1 MRFSLDVRLARK
13 GDCLLLHAGTA
24 SAPSLVLIDGGPS
37 NVYKPHLRPRLERIK
52 AMRGLGGS
60 APLPIDL
67 LMVSHV
73 DDDHIHGILDFTRDL
88 RTAAGAPFARIS
100 SLWHNSFDD
109 VIGNTPKELTAAV
122 TAQFGT
128 ASLSDGLSEDA
139 TVDSDEDEEVVRSS
153 LKVLASIEQ
162 GHQLRL
168 DADNLGVTLNSE
180 FGEHLI
186 IADSTPID
194 MGDGLSFLV
203 AGPMVPELKQLQA
216 KHDQWLKDLKAK
228 GLKPGDALSAYVDK
242 SVPNLSSLVVLAR
255 CGGKSILLTGDA
267 RGDKILEGLEYAGAL
282 KPGKSMHVDIL
293 KVPHHGSSNNLETGF
308 FERIIADRY
317 VFSGNGEHGN
327 PERDS
332 LEMLLEARGADPFEA
347 HLTYPIDEIDVARKE
362 DHEKEQKKAK
372 ARGKTPAPD
381 WVATTDSL
389 DALVKSGRFKA
400 NQKIVIADPTKHVID
415 LLDPLGF

>member
-1 MRFSLDVRLARK
+1 MRFSLDVRRARK
-13 GDCLLLHAGTA
+13 GDCLLLHVGTK

-37 NVYKPHLRPRLERIK
+37 NVYKPHLKPRLERIK
-52 AMRGLGGS
+52 EVRGLGGS

-73 DDDHIHGILDFTRDL
+73 DDDHIHGILDFTREL
-88 RTAAGAPFARIS
+88 RAAAGVPFARIS
-100 SLWHNSFDD
+100 SLWHNSFDE
-109 VIGNTPKELTAAV
+109 VIGNTPAELTAAV

-128 ASLSDGLSEDA
+128 ASLADGLSEDA
-139 TVDSDEDEEVVRSS
+139 TVDSDEDEEVVHSS

-168 DADNLGVTLNSE
+168 DADKLGVALNSE
-180 FGEHLI
+180 FDEKLI
-186 IADSTPID
+186 IAESTPVD
-194 MGDGLSFLV
+194 MGDDLSFLV
-203 AGPMVPELKQLQA
+203 AGPMVPELKKLQA

-228 GLKPGDALSAYVDK
+228 GLKPSDALSAYVDK
-242 SVPNLSSLVVLAR
+242 SVPNLSSLVLLAT

-267 RGDKILEGLEYAGAL
+267 RGDKILEGLESVGAL
-282 KPGKSMHVDIL
+282 KPGKSMHVDVL

-308 FERIIADRY
+308 FERITADRY

-327 PERDS
+327 PERES
-332 LEMLLEARGADPFEA
+332 LEMLLEARGTDPFEA

-381 WVATTDSL
+381 WVAATDSL
-389 DALVKSGRFKA
+389 DALIKSGRFNA
-400 NQKIVIADPTKHVID
+400 DQKIVIADPTKHVID
-415 LLDPLGF
+415 LLDPLDF